1 MRLLFIS
8 NVFPTPVQPSKGPF
22 NAALVQALSS
32 EHEVAVICPIAWTD
46 EWQAKRSGRT
56 VPEARRASV
65 GGVAVH
71 YPRFYFTPKVM
82 REYYG
87 WFMWRSVCRVVR
99 EQINSFKP
107 DAVIGYWAHP
117 DGHVAVRA
125 ARLAGVPAAV
135 MVGGSDVL
143 VLTQGRGRRERVLDV
158 LRDADAIIA
167 VSEDIKAKLA
177 DFGISAEMVHVVP
190 RGVDSERFH
199 PGSPVEAKARL
210 NVTIRSPILL
220 WVGRMV
226 PVKGLDVLIDAC
238 AKLRSDGIAF
248 HQYLVGDG
256 PLRAVLEQ
264 RAVASGVSDAIT
276 FVGNVAHTDLPD
288 WYRVADLTVL
298 PSHSEGVPNVLRES
312 LACGTP
318 FVASRVGG
326 IPEIASGTAC
336 KLVPPGDADQ
346 LASAI
351 AEALSDAKDGSGHSP
366 LAKQGSWAESAR
378 AVVRV
383 LRRSKTPSRA
393 DRSTVH
399 APALPPPLMNIDEAG
414 EH

>member
-22 NAALVQALSS
+22 NAALVRALSYA
-32 EHEVAVICPIAWTD
+32 HEVAVICPIAWTD
-46 EWQAKRSGRT
+46 EWQARRSGRA
-56 VPEARRASV
+56 VPQTRRASV
-65 GGVAVH
+65 GGVEVH

-82 REYYG
+82 REHYG
-87 WFMWRSVCRVVR
+87 WFMWRSVCGVVR
-99 EQINSFKP
+99 EQIDSFKP

-143 VLTQGRGRRERVLDV
+143 VLTQGRGRRERVLEV
-158 LRDADAIIA
+158 LRDADAIIP
-167 VSEDIKAKLA
+167 VSEDIKSKLTG
-177 DFGISAEMVHVVP
+177 FGISAEKVHVVP

-199 PGSPVEAKARL
+199 PGSPAAAKARL
-210 NVTIRSPILL
+210 HVSVRGPILL

-238 AKLRSDGIAF
+238 AKLRAHGIAF

-256 PLRAVLEQ
+256 PLRSALEQ

-276 FVGNVAHTDLPD
+276 FVGNVAHSDLPD
-288 WYRVADLTVL
+288 WYRVADFTVL

-318 FVASRVGG
+318 FIASRVGG

-351 AEALSDAKDGSGHSP
+351 AEAVSGGKDKCEHSP
-366 LAKQGSWAESAR
+366 LTQQGSWAESAR
-378 AVVRV
+378 GVVGV
-383 LRRSKTPSRA
+383 LRRYKTASPAGCSEVRA
-393 DRSTVH
+393 T
-399 APALPPPLMNIDEAG
+399 ALPPPLMDLDGAG